1 MYREWMNYLAFD
13 ANTIIVRSL
22 SGECKND
29 SAYGTV
35 LLADAEGRNA
45 MKSLKQ
51 FLGNATDSDALVFR
65 SKRGGSPETTLPSQ
79 CLHPARRALGLP
91 RSGFHAFRRNATG
104 DENLLAQ
111 IPLSIVR

>member
-1 MYREWMNYLAFD
+1 MNDLAFD

-65 SKRGGSPETTLPSQ
+65 SKRGGSPETTLPSLDYSRF
-79 CLHPARRALGLP
+79 CWRKKKRCSKRLMDT
-91 RSGFHAFRRNATG
+91 GF
-104 DENLLAQ
+104 
-111 IPLSIVR
+111 